1 MASSLLNHGAI
12 SLAAFHMIE
21 TFRVNIHLSIMK
33 VKYTVD
39 FWTVRLND
47 VTALYNELNSSKS
60 LPDGHLPYAAWEESK
75 GMEFELKY
83 VLGYSVFTLLVFDNS
98 YRNVTYKHIG
108 ADSRLHLAL
117 SNVSLKISGSSLVV
131 IVGTNGSGKSTLLS
145 MLGRMHN
152 PTSGKILLNGKPYS
166 DYRDRDIRRAI
177 ARMNPIVGCL
187 TINENV
193 KIGDE
198 DSDQV
203 TGDSLYK
210 DMNEATRLGLA
221 DSFMGPISPGLSP
234 KSRWEERL
242 APSGTRYTCGLGMSE
257 DLSRIDTALSA
268 AHGFSGTFSHSEI
281 G

>member
-1 MASSLLNHGAI
+1 
-12 SLAAFHMIE
+12 MIE

-60 LPDGHLPYAAWEESK
+60 LPDGHLSYAAGEESK

-83 VLGYSVFTLLVFDNS
+83 VLGYSVFTLLVFNNN

-117 SNVSLKISGSSLVV
+117 SNVSLKIPGSSLVV

-177 ARMNPIVGCL
+177 GRMNPIVGCL

-198 DSDQV
+198 ERTICSGIRKWYSPEDMVGKKVVVVANLKPRKMRGIVSHGMILCAADEADERGWGREGNAGGKRGWDDSR
-203 TGDSLYK
+203 
-210 DMNEATRLGLA
+210 A
-221 DSFMGPISPGLSP
+221 
-234 KSRWEERL
+234 
-242 APSGTRYTCGLGMSE
+242 C
-257 DLSRIDTALSA
+257 
-268 AHGFSGTFSHSEI
+268 
-281 G
+281 